1 MRNNNRSFA
10 CVFVLV
16 VFRYFSAQSF
26 PHLVA
31 ERRAEN
37 DGSGKDCT
45 IYVSI
50 NGGQDNESCGGRNA
64 PCATLAQGA
73 GKAQE
78 GDVVC
83 VAADGGS
90 YSCPP
95 TGTAIVVTKSH
106 VEIRAIGGVA
116 TIDCK
121 GIGQAAW
128 IANVESVILSGFE
141 MTDGQLAGGTAGTLL
156 SAYNTTNLRIE
167 KCSFVAGIRS
177 VSTGEGDENVMFT
190 ERSVNL
196 TVSESHFVG
205 NLRVAWASV
214 RDVSLHI
221 TDTTFQNNTS
231 IQGALTT
238 SFATNV
244 RFERCL
250 FVNNIGCALFLSD
263 TKNASFEGCTFQDNQ
278 EGALMFYSSADLVV
292 KNSTFVNN
300 THSIGGGLFA
310 ELNPDSSAT
319 IDSCSFVN
327 NTGGALFVGVTRSNA
342 VLVKDSAF
350 IGNVGQFGGVSIF
363 AALTFEGNVTD
374 NVCSFQGV
382 LFRNNSSPESSGG
395 ALVIVYPPEE
405 PFVVDPT
412 VAYYVQPRMWNYTG
426 NINQLYDV
434 TFIENSVSCAGCSGG
449 AMFIEYGQTFVH
461 NSTFEGNR
469 ADLFGGAIL
478 VGGAST
484 ELTVFNTTFRE
495 NNASGGGSEIFSFAA
510 GRLAIVDSSFEISEE
525 ESFFFEVPAGGEVLV
540 TNCEVSCST
549 GYQFEWDYVPPFP
562 VPISP
567 WGLVNETTTTMSCT
581 PCLPG
586 TYNLEGGGLSTE
598 GETLA
603 ITCHPCPG
611 FADCSRGASEVYSL
625 PGYWCGIRDDDPSML
640 ECTQCPYSFC
650 YENEAH
656 HWEEMCDLNREGVLC
671 GECAP
676 GYEEAFGT
684 EKCVPEGEC
693 TAYWFVPVVLLA
705 GFGYVGLL
713 VLFPV
718 TDHPLWKSIIYF
730 LQVIP
735 LIVTLHDRVLMGIIA
750 FFAFDF
756 SRLGAN
762 VGICP
767 WTGLTGAQKIAT
779 DYMIPIILLLELALI
794 AVLHRLIRF
803 LPCTESLLSRW
814 NASVVHIKSAS
825 LDSDVEF
832 VGNEDD
838 HRGAHLHPH
847 SEYARHSATVAG
859 LLLLFYEGVGAFL
872 YTSFSALTN

>member
-1 MRNNNRSFA
+1 MRNNRSLA
-10 CVFVLV
+10 CVFVLLV
-16 VFRYFSAQSF
+16 VFRYFAHSF
-26 PHLVA
+26 PLSPA
-31 ERRAEN
+31 ERRSEN
-37 DGSGKDCT
+37 EGSGNNCT
-45 IYVSI
+45 IYVS
-50 NGGQDNESCGGRNA
+50 GKEGQDNESCGGRNM
-64 PCATLAQGA
+64 PCATIAKGA
-73 GKAQE
+73 GKAQD

-83 VAADGGS
+83 VDAEAGS

-95 TGTAIVVTKSH
+95 NGTAIVVTKSR
-106 VEIRAIGGVA
+106 VEIRAIGGLA

-128 IANVESVILSGFE
+128 IANVDSVTLFGFE
-141 MTDGQLAGGTAGTLL
+141 MTNGKPAGGTAGTLL
-156 SAYNTTNLRIE
+156 SAYNTTNLRID
-167 KCSFVAGIRS
+167 KCSFVAGIHS
-177 VSTGEGDENVMFT
+177 VTPWEGDQNVVFT

-196 TVSESHFVG
+196 TVINSHFIG

-214 RDVSLHI
+214 RDVDLHI
-221 TDTTFQNNTS
+221 TDTSFHNNTS
-231 IQGALTT
+231 ITGALTT
-238 SFATNV
+238 SFANNL

-250 FVNNIGCALFLSD
+250 FVNNTGCALFLSD
-263 TKNASFEGCTFQDNQ
+263 SNNASFEGCTFQDNRD
-278 EGALMFYSSADLVV
+278 GALMFYLSAELVV
-292 KNSTFVNN
+292 KNSTFLNN
-300 THSIGGGLFA
+300 TSTIGGGLFA
-310 ELNPDSSAT
+310 ELNADSAVT
-319 IDSCSFVN
+319 IDSCSFFN
-327 NTGGALFVGVTRSNA
+327 NTGGALFVGVARSNI
-342 VLVKDSAF
+342 VLVKQSSF

-363 AALTFEGNVTD
+363 ASLAFDGNVTG
-374 NVCSFQGV
+374 NVCSFQEV

-395 ALVIVYPPEE
+395 ALIIVYPPEE

-412 VAYYVQPRMWNYTG
+412 VAYYVQPRMWHYTG
-426 NINQLYDV
+426 NINHLYNV
-434 TFIENSVSCAGCSGG
+434 TFIENSVSCDGCSGG
-449 AMFIEYGQTFVH
+449 AMFIEHGQTFVH

-484 ELTVFNTTFRE
+484 EFTVFNTTLRE

-510 GRLAIVDSSFEISEE
+510 GRLAIIGSSFEISEE
-525 ESFFFEVPAGGEVLV
+525 EGIFFEVPAGGEVLL
-540 TNCEVSCST
+540 THSEVSCSA
-549 GYQFEWDYVPPFP
+549 GNQFEWAYVPPYP

-567 WGLVNETTTTMSCT
+567 WGLVNVTTTTMSCT

-603 ITCHPCPG
+603 IACHPCPG
-611 FADCSRGASEVYSL
+611 FADCSRGGADVYSL

-640 ECTQCPYSFC
+640 ECIQCPYSFC

-656 HWEEMCDLNREGVLC
+656 PWEEMCDLNREGVLC

-684 EKCVPEGEC
+684 EKCVPEEEC

-718 TDHPLWKSIIYF
+718 TDHPLWKSITYF

-767 WTGLTGAQKIAT
+767 WTGLTGVQKIAT

-794 AVLHRLIRF
+794 AAVHRLVRF
-803 LPCTESLLSRW
+803 LPCTERLLSRL
-814 NASVVHIKSAS
+814 NNSVYSNSACP
-825 LDSDVEF
+825 DGDVEF
-832 VGNEDD
+832 VGNEED
-838 HRGAHLHPH
+838 HNSAHLHPH
-847 SEYARHSATVAG
+847 SEYARHAATVTG
-859 LLLLFYEGVGAFL
+859 LLLLFYEGVSALL
-872 YTSFSALTN
+872 YTSSSR